1 MILRALVILALS
13 AAPALAQ
20 NRPAGVVV
28 DAVVSEV
35 FSETTPILGRI
46 VAATRSVVAARTP
59 GVVSRAPARVGDR
72 VAQGDVLAAIETD
85 RLDIDRA
92 TAEAA
97 LAMAQADFAAAEADR
112 ELAEQALNRISGLR
126 DSSAFSTGAFED
138 RETEAARAGSRLS
151 AAAARIES
159 ARAELARM
167 EYDMTHALTRAPFD
181 GVVIERHAEPGAYLP
196 LGAPVATLLDVNDL
210 EIEADVPAELI
221 EALSP
226 GLSVAARV
234 GARDVAAT
242 LRAVVPEEVVST
254 RTRPAR
260 FTLSDGAQGA
270 AAGQSVTLM
279 LPTAPP
285 RQALTVAKD
294 ALVQSARGW
303 TVYVAQD
310 GVAQPRQVEIGAPV
324 GDRFEAL
331 SGLSEGDWTVV
342 RGNERLRP
350 GQEIDPRTQDGE
362 QVAAA
367 AAARG

>member
-1 MILRALVILALS
+1 
-13 AAPALAQ
+13 
-20 NRPAGVVV
+20 
-28 DAVVSEV
+28 
-35 FSETTPILGRI
+35 
-46 VAATRSVVAARTP
+46 
-59 GVVSRAPARVGDR
+59 
-72 VAQGDVLAAIETD
+72 
-85 RLDIDRA
+85 
-92 TAEAA
+92 
-97 LAMAQADFAAAEADR
+97 
-112 ELAEQALNRISGLR
+112 
-126 DSSAFSTGAFED
+126 
-138 RETEAARAGSRLS
+138 
-151 AAAARIES
+151 
-159 ARAELARM
+159 
-167 EYDMTHALTRAPFD
+167 
-181 GVVIERHAEPGAYLP
+181 VVIERHAEPGAYLP

-210 EIEADVPAELI
+210 EIEADVPAELV